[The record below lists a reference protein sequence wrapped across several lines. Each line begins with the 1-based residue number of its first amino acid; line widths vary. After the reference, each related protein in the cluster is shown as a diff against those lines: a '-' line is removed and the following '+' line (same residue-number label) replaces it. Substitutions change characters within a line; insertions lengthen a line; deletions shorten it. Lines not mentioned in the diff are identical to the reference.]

1 MRSMISIENELPEL
15 ERVHAAIVACL
26 DGGGA
31 SREFAE
37 EMFLVAEEILANTI
51 SYGYADDAV
60 HEIELQMTFEDG
72 TFSMRFTDDAAPY
85 DPLSRPAPDLDAPTE
100 ERGIGGLGIHL
111 VKTLTD
117 EATYRREADR
127 NILTVGRRLHR

>member
-1 MRSMISIENELPEL
+1 MRSRISIKNELPEL
-15 ERVHAAIVACL
+15 ERVHAAIVAGL
-26 DGGGA
+26 DGLGA

-37 EMFLVAEEILANTI
+37 EMFLVAEEVLANTI
-51 SYGYADDAV
+51 SYGYEGDAV
-60 HEIELQMTFEDG
+60 HEIELEMTCEDG
-72 TFSMRFTDDAAPY
+72 TFSMKFTDDAAPY